1 MKKIISYLKLL
12 SLKKLL
18 YLPYSF
24 SKTEK
29 RWVFLALI
37 VGVVAG
43 GALAVRIYLRTTV
56 PRPAVGGTYT
66 EGLLKEPHAINP
78 VLASNDTDRSIARL
92 IFSRLITYTA
102 DGKIEYDL
110 AQSLEISDDGK
121 VYTVKLK
128 DGIKWHDGET
138 LNAND
143 VLFTVKMVQNPQFK
157 SVLRANWQGVS
168 AEKIDENTIKFILRA
183 PYAPFIE
190 NLTLGILPRHLWE
203 TIGPEKAPL
212 HELNLKPVGSG
223 PYRFHKFKQSRDGS
237 LISYELKRNL
247 NYYRE
252 GPYLKNITFRFFKNE
267 DEAQIA
273 LRRREIDGLGGIT
286 RRAYDGIDKNNFSLY
301 TFQTSRIFGIFFNER
316 RSPILADTK
325 VRLAIAHSLDKKA
338 LSGMVEGGASI
349 SDYPIPISKKSE
361 ETYTYDPEK
370 SRSLLKEAGW
380 MDEND
385 DGIREK
391 LIKESGK
398 NTVIPLRLTL
408 STSDWPDLVR
418 TAEAIVSMFRESGID
433 VKLDIRPFAE
443 LETDVIRQ
451 RNFEMLLFGHVY
463 GYEIDPFA
471 FWHSSQ
477 IKDPGLNI
485 ALYASKKADELLEQA
500 RRISDPA
507 ERTAKYVELSSLLLK
522 DLPAIF
528 LYSQLYLYII
538 PADIKGMKITKIS
551 LPADRFNDVN
561 RWYRNTKRVLKK

>member
-128 DGIKWHDGET
+128 YGIKWHDGET
-138 LNAND
+138 LNADD

-391 LIKESGK
+391 LIKERGK